1 MELIDCFLFP
11 IALDSGRS
19 FVTNLYNYIT
29 LFGSF
34 VELVF
39 YVVNGI
45 MLLLPP
51 PPPPPAAILMLDIY
65 NIEVFSILL
74 NN

>member
-51 PPPPPAAILMLDIY
+51 PPAAILMLDIY